1 MESPAPM
8 TGADAVVDVL
18 VKRGVSTLFGLPGV
32 QLDPLFNAFYDA
44 RSRLRVINARHEQG
58 VAYMAL
64 GFAQATGR
72 PGVYACVPGPG
83 FLNTT
88 AALSTAYAN
97 HAPVLALIGQ
107 VATDEISAG
116 HGVLHEL
123 PDQTA
128 IVRGLTRWSGLA
140 LSADDAPRLLS
151 SAFAR
156 LDLGRGPVAVELPA
170 DVLRSPLTCNDTRET
185 ETLDPQPVDPL
196 AVAEAVRLLE
206 GANRPMIVVGSGAVD
221 AGDDLR
227 AIAER
232 LGAPVVSHLQGRGIL
247 DSRHL
252 LSVGRPEAV
261 RMWRDVDVIL
271 AVGTRFSS
279 PRRRWGLGQEQ
290 RVVRIDFDPAQFRR
304 GAPPDV
310 AILADA
316 RAALAALA
324 AGLGVKSLHAPAR
337 AQWIAKVKA
346 EVAAE
351 FGRSLAPQMSFL
363 RAIREATPEDT
374 VFVADYTQVG
384 YVATTALPVHVP
396 RQMIT
401 PGYQGTLGFAFATAL
416 GAKVGC
422 PDKPVVALCGDGG
435 FLFTASELATAVQH
449 DIRTVTIVFNDGGY
463 GNVRRMQQDL
473 YGGRVIAS
481 DLKNPDFVGF
491 AESFGAAARR
501 AEGPQAL
508 SEALRWAFDQQRPVI
523 IDAPVDKMPDPWD
536 LLEPDGPNPGAVS
549 RADTRV

>member
-1 MESPAPM
+1 MNSRPPM

-18 VKRGVSTLFGLPGV
+18 VKRGVSTLFGLPGI

-64 GFAQATGR
+64 GFAQATGQ

-88 AALSTAYAN
+88 AALSTAYAC
-97 HAPVLALIGQ
+97 HAPVLALLAQ
-107 VATDEISAG
+107 VATEEIGAG

-128 IVRGLTRWSGLA
+128 IVRGLTRWNGLA
-140 LSADDAPRLLS
+140 PSAEDAPRLVS
-151 SAFAR
+151 RAFAS
-156 LDLGRGPVAVELPA
+156 LAVGQGPAAVELPA
-170 DVLRSPLTCNDTRET
+170 DVLRLPFASGDARET
-185 ETLDPQPVDPL
+185 ETLEPLRVDPG
-196 AVAEAVRLLE
+196 AIAEAVRLLE
-206 GANRPMIVVGSGAVD
+206 AADRPMIMLGAGAIN
-221 AGDDLR
+221 AGADLR
-227 AIAER
+227 AIAEH

-247 DSRHL
+247 DSRHP
-252 LSVGRPEAV
+252 LSIGRAEAF
-261 RMWRDVDVIL
+261 RMWRDADVIL

-279 PRRRWGLGQEQ
+279 PRRRWGLSPGQ

-304 GAPPDV
+304 GASPDV

-316 RAALAALA
+316 RMALAALA
-324 AGLGVKSLHAPAR
+324 AELGAPSPQVAAR
-337 AQWIAKVKA
+337 TQAIAKVKA

-351 FGRSLAPQMSFL
+351 FDRSLAPQMTFL
-363 RAIREATPEDT
+363 RAIRAATPEDT
-374 VFVADYTQVG
+374 VFVADYTQVA
-384 YVATTALPVHVP
+384 YAATAALPVYAP

-422 PDKPVVALCGDGG
+422 PGKPVVALCGDGG
-435 FLFTASELATAVQH
+435 FLFTANELATAVQH
-449 DIRTVTIVFNDGGY
+449 NIRTVTIVFNDGGY
-463 GNVRRMQQDL
+463 GNVRRMQEDL

-481 DLKNPDFVGF
+481 DLKNPDFVRF

-501 AEGPQAL
+501 AVGPLAL
-508 SEALRWAFDQQRPVI
+508 SEALRWAFDQPGPVI
-523 IDAPVDKMPDPWD
+523 IEAPVDKMPNPWD
-536 LLEPDGPNPGAVS
+536 LLEP
-549 RADTRV
+549 

>member
-1 MESPAPM
+1 M

-18 VKRGVSTLFGLPGV
+18 VRRGASTLFGLPGV
-32 QLDPLFNAFYDA
+32 QLDPLFNALHDA

-88 AALSTAYAN
+88 AALSTAYAC

-107 VATDEISAG
+107 VATEEIGAG

-123 PDQTA
+123 PDQTV
-128 IVRGLTRWSGLA
+128 IVRELTRWSGLA
-140 LSADDAPRLLS
+140 LSPEDAPRLVS
-151 SAFAR
+151 NAFAR
-156 LDLGRGPVAVELPA
+156 LAIGQGPAAVELPA
-170 DVLRSPLTCNDTRET
+170 DVLRLPFTSNDARET
-185 ETLDPQPVDPL
+185 EALDPQPLDPD
-196 AVAEAVRLLE
+196 AIAGAVRLLE
-206 GANRPMIVVGSGAVD
+206 HANRPMIIVGAGAIN
-221 AGDDLR
+221 AGAELH

-247 DSRHL
+247 DSRHP
-252 LSVGRPEAV
+252 LSIGRAEAF
-261 RMWRDVDVIL
+261 RLWRDVDVIL
-271 AVGTRFSS
+271 AVGTRFHS
-279 PRRRWGLGQEQ
+279 PRRRWGLRPGQ
-290 RVVRIDFDPAQFRR
+290 RVVRIDFDPAQFQR
-304 GAPPDV
+304 GASPDV

-316 RAALAALA
+316 RAALAAIV
-324 AGLGVKSLHAPAR
+324 AGLGARSPQEAAR
-337 AQWIAKVKA
+337 ARWVAKVKS

-351 FGRSLAPQMSFL
+351 FDRSLAPQMSFL
-363 RAIREATPEDT
+363 RAIRAASPEDA
-374 VFVADYTQVG
+374 VFVADYTQVA
-384 YVATTALPVHVP
+384 YVATAALPVYAP

-416 GAKVGC
+416 GAKVGR

-435 FLFTASELATAVQH
+435 FLFTGNELATAVQH
-449 DIRTVTIVFNDGGY
+449 DIRTVTIVFNDGAY

-481 DLKNPDFVGF
+481 DLKNPDFVRF

-501 AEGPQAL
+501 AEGAQAL
-508 SEALRWAFDQQRPVI
+508 SEALHWAFDQPRAVI
-523 IDAPVDKMPDPWD
+523 IEVPIGKMPNPWD
-536 LLEPDGPNPGAVS
+536 LLEPEGGD
-549 RADTRV
+549 ADSASSSEA

>member
-1 MESPAPM
+1 MDSRPPM

-18 VKRGVSTLFGLPGV
+18 VKRGASTLFGLPGV
-32 QLDPLFNAFYDA
+32 QLDPLFNALHDA
-44 RSRLRVINARHEQG
+44 RSQLRVINARHEQG

-88 AALSTAYAN
+88 TALSTAYAC

-107 VATDEISAG
+107 VATDEIRAG

-140 LSADDAPRLLS
+140 LSPEDAARLVS
-151 SAFAR
+151 NAFAR
-156 LDLGRGPVAVELPA
+156 LDLGQGPAAVELPT
-170 DVLRSPLTCNDTRET
+170 DVLRSPLTSNETRET
-185 ETLDPQPVDPL
+185 ETLEPQRVDPH
-196 AVAEAVRLLE
+196 AIAEAIRLLE
-206 GANRPMIVVGSGAVD
+206 RANRPMIIVGSGAID
-221 AGDDLR
+221 AGDESR
-227 AIAER
+227 SIAER
-232 LGAPVVSHLQGRGIL
+232 LGAPVVSHLQGRGIV
-247 DSRHL
+247 DSRHP
-252 LSVGRPEAV
+252 LSIGCPEAF

-271 AVGTRFSS
+271 AVGTRFNS
-279 PRRRWGLGQEQ
+279 PRRRWGLRPGQ
-290 RVVRIDFDPAQFRR
+290 RVVRVDFDPAQFRR

-316 RAALAALA
+316 RAALGALA
-324 AGLGVKSLHAPAR
+324 AGLTTTSPQAPAR
-337 AQWIAKVKA
+337 AQLVAKARA

-351 FGRSLAPQMSFL
+351 FDRRLAPQMSFL
-363 RAIREATPEDT
+363 RVIREASPEDS

-384 YVATTALPVHVP
+384 YVATAALPVYAP

-435 FLFTASELATAVQH
+435 FLFTGNELATAVQH
-449 DIRTVTIVFNDGGY
+449 DIRTVTIVFNDGAY

-481 DLKNPDFVGF
+481 DLKNPDFVRF
-491 AESFGAAARR
+491 AESFGAGARR
-501 AEGPQAL
+501 AEGPRALSQAL
-508 SEALRWAFDQQRPVI
+508 HWAFDQPGPVI
-523 IDAPVDKMPDPWD
+523 IEAPVDKMPNPWN
-536 LLEPDGPNPGAVS
+536 LLEPEGVA
-549 RADTRV
+549 ADSASSSEA

>member
-1 MESPAPM
+1 MNRGSPIW
-8 TGADAVVDVL
+8 
-18 VKRGVSTLFGLPGV
+18 RF
-32 QLDPLFNAFYDA
+32 
-44 RSRLRVINARHEQG
+44 
-58 VAYMAL
+58 

-88 AALSTAYAN
+88 AALSTAYACR
-97 HAPVLALIGQ
+97 APVLALLGQ
-107 VATDEISAG
+107 VATEEIGAG

-128 IVRGLTRWSGLA
+128 IVRGLTRWNRLA
-140 LSADDAPRLLS
+140 LSAEDAPNLVSR
-151 SAFAR
+151 AFAS
-156 LDLGRGPVAVELPA
+156 LAVGQGPAAVELPA
-170 DVLRSPLTCNDTRET
+170 DILRSPFISADAREA
-185 ETLDPQPVDPL
+185 ETLEPQRVDPG
-196 AVAEAVRLLE
+196 AIAEAVRLLE
-206 GANRPMIVVGSGAVD
+206 GANRPMIMVGIGAID
-221 AGDDLR
+221 AGADLR

-247 DSRHL
+247 DSRHP
-252 LSVGRPEAV
+252 LSIGRAEAF
-261 RMWRDVDVIL
+261 RMWSDADVIL
-271 AVGTRFSS
+271 AVGTRFNS
-279 PRRRWGLGQEQ
+279 PRRRWGLRPGQ

-316 RAALAALA
+316 RVALASLA
-324 AGLGVKSLHAPAR
+324 AGLGAKRPQAAAR
-337 AQWIAKVKA
+337 AECIARVKA

-351 FGRSLAPQMSFL
+351 FDKCLAPQMSFL
-363 RAIREATPEDT
+363 RAIREATPEDA
-374 VFVADYTQVG
+374 VFVADYTQVA
-384 YVATTALPVHVP
+384 YVATAALPVCAP

-435 FLFTASELATAVQH
+435 FLFTANELATAVQH
-449 DIRTVTIVFNDGGY
+449 NIRSVTIVFNDGGY
-463 GNVRRMQQDL
+463 GNVRRMQEDL

-481 DLKNPDFVGF
+481 DLKNPDFVRF

-508 SEALRWAFDQQRPVI
+508 FEALRWAFDQPGPVI
-523 IDAPVDKMPDPWD
+523 IEAPVDKMPDPWD
-536 LLEPDGPNPGAVS
+536 LLEPEAEAPDLAGSSVS
-549 RADTRV
+549 

>member
-1 MESPAPM
+1 MASRLPM
-8 TGADAVVDVL
+8 TGADTVVDVL
-18 VKRGVSTLFGLPGV
+18 VQRGVWTLFGLPGI

-88 AALSTAYAN
+88 AALSTAYAC
-97 HAPVLALIGQ
+97 HAPVLALLGQ
-107 VATDEISAG
+107 VATEEIGAG

-128 IVRGLTRWSGLA
+128 IVSGLTRWNGLV
-140 LSADDAPRLLS
+140 LSADDAPNLVSR
-151 SAFAR
+151 AFAS
-156 LDLGRGPVAVELPA
+156 LAVGLGPAAVELPA
-170 DVLRSPLTCNDTRET
+170 DVLRSPFISADAREA
-185 ETLDPQPVDPL
+185 ETLEPRGVDPG
-196 AVAEAVRLLE
+196 AIAEAVRLLE
-206 GANRPMIVVGSGAVD
+206 GANRPMIMVGIGAID
-221 AGDDLR
+221 AGADLR

-247 DSRHL
+247 DSRHP
-252 LSVGRPEAV
+252 LSIGRAEAF
-261 RMWRDVDVIL
+261 RMWRDADVIL
-271 AVGTRFSS
+271 AVGTRFNS
-279 PRRRWGLGQEQ
+279 PRRRWGLRPGQH
-290 RVVRIDFDPAQFRR
+290 VVRIDFDPAQFRR

-310 AILADA
+310 VVFADA
-316 RAALAALA
+316 RVALAALA
-324 AGLGVKSLHAPAR
+324 AGLGAKSPQAAAR
-337 AQWIAKVKA
+337 AQQIAKVKA

-351 FGRSLAPQMSFL
+351 FDRSLAPQMSFL
-363 RAIREATPEDT
+363 RAIREACPEDA
-374 VFVADYTQVG
+374 VFVADYTQVA
-384 YVATTALPVHVP
+384 YVATAALPVYAP

-435 FLFTASELATAVQH
+435 FLFTANELATAVQH
-449 DIRTVTIVFNDGGY
+449 NIRTVTIVFNDCGY

-473 YGGRVIAS
+473 YGGRVIAA
-481 DLKNPDFVGF
+481 DLTNPDFVRF

-508 SEALRWAFDQQRPVI
+508 SEALRWAVDQKLPVI
-523 IDAPVDKMPDPWD
+523 IEAPVNKMPNPWD
-536 LLEPDGPNPGAVS
+536 LLEPEGNAPDPAG
-549 RADTRV
+549 